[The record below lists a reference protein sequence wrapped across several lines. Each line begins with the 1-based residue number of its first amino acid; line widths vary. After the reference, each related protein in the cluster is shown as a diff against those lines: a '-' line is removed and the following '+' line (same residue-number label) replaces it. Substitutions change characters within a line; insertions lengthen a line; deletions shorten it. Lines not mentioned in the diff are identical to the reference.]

1 MGQRQRNITVETSS
15 ILPRLSRQLLR
26 VLAARNL
33 SIQQFAAMTGMS
45 PSFLRAVARAEQ
57 NLSVLAMEEIAHA
70 LGLSIEQLLSHQ
82 PIPEPEG
89 DIPVLKAGRRR
100 GSSIH

>member
-26 VLAARNL
+26 VLATRNL

-70 LGLSIEQLLSHQ
+70 LDLSIEDLLMHRAL
-82 PIPEPEG
+82 PEPEG
-89 DIPVLKAGRRR
+89 AIPVLKSGRRR
-100 GSSIH
+100 GPSTH

>member
-1 MGQRQRNITVETSS
+1 MGQRRRSITIANSS

-70 LGLSIEQLLSHQ
+70 LDLSIEDLLMHR
-82 PIPEPEG
+82 PMPEPDG
-89 DIPVLKAGRRR
+89 ALPVLKAGRRR
-100 GSSIH
+100 GSSTH

>member
-1 MGQRQRNITVETSS
+1 MGQRRRNITVENSS

-45 PSFLRAVARAEQ
+45 PSFLRSVARAEQ
-57 NLSVLAMEEIAHA
+57 NLSVLAVEEIAHA
-70 LGLSIEQLLSHQ
+70 LDLSIEELLHHE
-82 PIPEPEG
+82 PIPDPEG
-89 DIPVLKAGRRR
+89 TLPVLKAGRRR
-100 GSSIH
+100 SSTH